1 MMEAIERRYT
11 ILKHFASWDPQ
22 SEGLYK
28 AIKALDEGRD
38 IRKEHLFPSLTPIPY
53 YLPSF
58 ALPSSPYH
66 NVHLAIA
73 PLLEFQEDLR
83 RGCFFEPV
91 EVESL
96 SLHLDSPELLLYG
109 ELPPEEE
116 LLALLPACREL
127 RMPELEVSCWS
138 ITLDEDKLFSYPPV
152 KRRYI

>member
-1 MMEAIERRYT
+1 MLKRYT
-11 ILKHFASWDPQ
+11 ILKHFASL
-22 SEGLYK
+22 SIEGLDTYK

-66 NVHLAIA
+66 NVHLALA
-73 PLLEFQEDLR
+73 PLLEFQEDLH

-91 EVESL
+91 EFEGKL
-96 SLHLDSPELLLYG
+96 TLDSPELLLYG

-127 RMPELEVSCWS
+127 RLPAEKPIWSVS
-138 ITLDEDKLFSYPPV
+138 LDEDKLFSYAPV